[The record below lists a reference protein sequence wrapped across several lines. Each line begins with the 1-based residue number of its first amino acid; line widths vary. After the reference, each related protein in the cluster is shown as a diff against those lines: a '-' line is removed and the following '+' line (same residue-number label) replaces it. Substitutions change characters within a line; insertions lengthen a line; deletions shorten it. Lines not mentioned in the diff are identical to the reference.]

1 MTAAMSGRRLAL
13 KCAGVLFVDPA
24 TGALVGGADPRR
36 DGYAMGW

>member
-1 MTAAMSGRRLAL
+1 MPGRRLVL

-24 TGALVGGADPRR
+24 AGALEGGADPRR